1 MTFSDIHQNFAAQAR
16 YIAITNALIVMWPG
30 LEKAKHKPHGP
41 KDLSDNYPER
51 N

>member
-1 MTFSDIHQNFAAQAR
+1 MTFSDIYQNFAAQAR
-16 YIAITNALIVMWPG
+16 HIAITNSLIVMWPG
-30 LEKAKHKPHGP
+30 LEKAKPHGP